1 MTSAHTLTSEDIS
14 RWQNLPTEAYSF
26 FQKYTWNK
34 FLSDVYEYPD
44 YTIATDSKNSD
55 YSFLP
60 QKLVNSQLFGN
71 RLISEPFS
79 DYAGPT
85 ETRLGNQKLL
95 LQSAAE
101 LHRRLKTNFL
111 EIRLQRNRSSKIYP
125 ELERLGFRQTREY
138 SSFLIDLKEGEKKT
152 RDRITPS
159 TRRAITKSKHAGVV
173 IHEAKS
179 TEDLRNYYRLYLISS
194 REHGSPAHPL
204 KFLTEMHSRLGSEGQ
219 MKLMIATHNEH
230 EIAGLILLRHGSTVH
245 YWQSCLPSKYR
256 TLNPFHA
263 LLWNAL
269 AGSIED
275 GYQVFD
281 LGRTRRETGV
291 YRFKC
296 TWGGT
301 EYPLDHYCLFKGRPS
316 RLADPEDLKYKTA
329 SALWKKIPKI
339 VLDKVESRIIRE
351 IAL

>member
-1 MTSAHTLTSEDIS
+1 MTSAHTLTTEDIS
-14 RWQNLPTEAYSF
+14 RWKNLPTETHSF
-26 FQKYTWNK
+26 FQKYTWNQ
-34 FLSDVYEYPD
+34 FLSDVYHYPD
-44 YTIATDSKNSD
+44 YTIAAESQNGD

-85 ETRLGNQKLL
+85 ATRLGNQKVL

-101 LHRRLKTNFL
+101 LHRQLKTNFL
-111 EIRLQRNRSSKIYP
+111 EIRLSRNRSSKIYP
-125 ELERLGFRQTREY
+125 ELERLGFRLTREY
-138 SSFLIDLKEGEKKT
+138 RSFLIDLKEGEKKT
-152 RDRITPS
+152 WDRISSS

-173 IHEAKS
+173 VHKAKS
-179 TEDLRNYYRLYLISS
+179 PEDIRNYHRLHLISS
-194 REHGSPAHPL
+194 REHGAPAHPL
-204 KFLTEMHSRLGSEGQ
+204 KFFTEMQSRLGLEGQ

-230 EIAGLILLRHGSTVH
+230 EIAGLLLLRHGSTVH
-245 YWQSCLPSKYR
+245 YWQSCLQSKHR

-263 LLWNAL
+263 LLWKAL
-269 AGSIED
+269 LDSMEE
-275 GYQVFD
+275 GYQTFD
-281 LGRTRRETGV
+281 LGRTRSETGV
-291 YRFKC
+291 YRFKR
-296 TWGGT
+296 TWGGN
-301 EYPLDHYCLFKGRPS
+301 EYSLDHYCLFKGRAS
-316 RLADPEDLKYKTA
+316 KLADPEDLKYKTV